1 MIRFGVCVHSLY
13 CSPHHQKSHG
23 GQPKNAAGYRN
34 GGHRIVAAHRWHT
47 RFGVCHPT
55 CSRGNGG
62 QLPALLAELGEQAV
76 TVGQTGVTAQTVA
89 SVAGSEEED
98 IFGDEDGI

>member
-1 MIRFGVCVHSLY
+1 MPPNLFPGKR
-13 CSPHHQKSHG
+13 
-23 GQPKNAAGYRN
+23 R
-34 GGHRIVAAHRWHT
+34 
-47 RFGVCHPT
+47 
-55 CSRGNGG
+55 